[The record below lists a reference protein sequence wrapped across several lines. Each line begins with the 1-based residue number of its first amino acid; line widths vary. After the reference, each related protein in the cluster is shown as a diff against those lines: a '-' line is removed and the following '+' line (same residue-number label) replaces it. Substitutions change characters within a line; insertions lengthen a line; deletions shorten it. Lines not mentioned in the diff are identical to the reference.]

1 MKTEKEKLESLDEG
15 SIWRFPKQDVSFD
28 NAFRAAKLFYEI
40 AGKENVNIEEYFEKN
55 YARYGIKWKR
65 HRVLAISQMYGLLTK
80 NNFYKRGL
88 PYSKEKTTSVF
99 EMMNRYKIGEYQ
111 YNVLKTEQILKIKMK
126 SIIDTTKYCEHWNI
140 YAVIYAY
147 YVLNA
152 LQELHSITKVPLEQF
167 YTYVMTCGSF
177 EEFDE
182 TINLVKNG
190 GNITKYY
197 EKYVSDSRFVL
208 ILKENIKLFKIEE
221 KYISINP
228 DYRDYFEKLFVKKYS
243 MDELNKRLQKES
255 DYADFLHN
263 PQQLGVNLIDLPKK
277 GSLIEI
283 EIKEDIEY
291 VSQVDSIDDSEIV
304 AETPDTSY
312 KVEPKQVQDGTLKVY
327 PREPKVGKKAIKKAG
342 YSCEYDNSHITFA
355 SASTGK
361 PFMEAHHLIS
371 MTKQQEIWNKYGVNV
386 DCVENVVS
394 LCPNCHRAIHLAKK
408 AEREKIIKKLYEY
421 KKDEFE
427 KIGLCIELKDIL

>member
-1 MKTEKEKLESLDEG
+1 MKTEKEKLKSLDEG

-40 AGKENVNIEEYFEKN
+40 PGKENVNIEEYFEKN

-177 EEFDE
+177 EKLDE
-182 TINLVKNG
+182 TIKLIKDG
-190 GNITKYY
+190 GNKTKYY
-197 EKYVSDSRFVL
+197 EQYTSDSRFVN
-208 ILKENIKLFKIEE
+208 ILKENIKLFKIEGE
-221 KYISINP
+221 YISINF
-228 DYRDYFEKLFVKKYS
+228 DYRDYFEKQFVKKHS
-243 MDELNKRLQKES
+243 MDELNKRLQIEG
-255 DYADFLHN
+255 DYADFLYN
-263 PQQLGVNLIDLPKK
+263 PQQLQVNLIDLPKK
-277 GSLIEI
+277 GSLIEV

-291 VSQVDSIDDSEIV
+291 VLQVDSIDDSEIV

-312 KVEPKQVQDGTLKVY
+312 KVEPKQAQDGTLRVY
-327 PREPKVGKKAIKKAG
+327 PRDPKVGKKAIKKAG
-342 YSCEYDNSHITFA
+342 YLCEYNNSHITFV
-355 SASTGK
+355 SASTEK
-361 PFMEAHHLIS
+361 PFMEAHHLIPI
-371 MTKQQEIWNKYGVNV
+371 TRQQEIWDKCGINI

-394 LCPNCHRAIHLAKK
+394 LCPNCHRIIHFAKK
-408 AEREKIIKKLYEY
+408 AEREKIIKKLYRDR
-421 KKDEFE
+421 KDEF
-427 KIGLCIELKDIL
+427 KRIGLCVELKDIL